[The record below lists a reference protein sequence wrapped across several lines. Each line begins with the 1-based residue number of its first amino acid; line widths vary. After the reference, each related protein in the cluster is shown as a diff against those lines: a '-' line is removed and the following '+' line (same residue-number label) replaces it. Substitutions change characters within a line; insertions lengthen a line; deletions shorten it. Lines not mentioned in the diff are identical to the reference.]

1 MGHDVFVSYS
11 HKDKPVADA
20 VVAGLE
26 SEAIRCWIAPRDVT
40 PGTTWGDAI
49 VDAIED
55 SKVMVV
61 VLSGNS
67 NQSRQVIREVER
79 AVAKGVIIIPF
90 RIENI
95 DPTGA
100 MALFLYAEHWLD
112 ALTPPVERHIDKLQ
126 TTIQLFLSGG
136 DKAVFEE
143 HLSRPAV
150 RPAAPASRR
159 WPLPVLAVL
168 LAIVIVAA
176 AGAAVIPR
184 LLSEAPFAAPATPI
198 AAAASA
204 DTVTPPTSTPTL
216 TSTPTSTPTPTP
228 TPTPS
233 FRLLGSWP
241 TSREA
246 RRVFV
251 EGDTAYIA
259 NGEDGLIIL
268 DVSDPSRPQKIG
280 SYALANARNVV
291 VADHIAY
298 VIEQGQVSGGR
309 ALSDRLVFL
318 DVKIPS
324 VPRLLGEYTPEGV
337 YAHRSLDNLV
347 VVGETIYLALGDRL
361 LTVDVENHS
370 EPLTTG
376 EISYFSNVSN
386 PGVAVADGIA
396 YVQANRLHVVDV
408 RDPAEPV
415 EIGGFDP
422 GWGSSVVVADQIAY
436 VVGWDTGLT
445 TLDVSMPAQPIK
457 LGQYNELVGN
467 YELLP
472 RGASSRQIFLGISVS
487 DAVAYLTYHFGVDQG
502 TGMQTL
508 ESGVIAVDISDPD
521 APEKIAVYSELDEV
535 SSVYAADNMV
545 FVIDRTR
552 GLSILGRPE

>member
-1 MGHDVFVSYS
+1 MAHDVFVSYS

-26 SEAIRCWIAPRDVT
+26 SQEIRCWIAPRDVT
-40 PGTTWGDAI
+40 PGATWGDAI
-49 VDAIED
+49 VSAIEG

-67 NQSRQVIREVER
+67 NQSRQVVREVER

-112 ALTPPVERHIDKLQ
+112 ALTPPLERHIEKLEN
-126 TTIQLFLSGG
+126 TIQLFLSAG
-136 DKAVFEE
+136 DKAVLEE
-143 HLSRPAV
+143 HLSRPAT
-150 RPAAPASRR
+150 RPAARAPRR

-176 AGAAVIPR
+176 AGAAVILR
-184 LLSEAPFAAPATPI
+184 LLSEAPLAASATPI
-198 AAAASA
+198 AAAVPA
-204 DTVTPPTSTPTL
+204 DTVTPPTSTPTPTL
-216 TSTPTSTPTPTP
+216 TPTSTPTLTP
-228 TPTPS
+228 TPPPS

-251 EGDTAYIA
+251 DGDTAYIA

-268 DVSDPSRPQKIG
+268 DVSDPSQPEKIG
-280 SYALANARNVV
+280 SYAFANAHNVV

-298 VIEQGQVSGGR
+298 LIEQGQVSGGR

-337 YAHRSLDNLV
+337 YAHRSLDNLA
-347 VVGETIYLALGDRL
+347 VVGDTIYLALGDRL
-361 LTVDVENHS
+361 LTVDVEDHS
-370 EPLTTG
+370 EPLAMG

-422 GWGSSVVVADQIAY
+422 GWGSSVVVVDQMAYIA
-436 VVGWDTGLT
+436 GWDTGLT
-445 TLDVSMPAQPIK
+445 ILDVSMPAQPIK

-467 YELLP
+467 FEQLP
-472 RGASSRQIFLGISVS
+472 RGGSIRQIVLDVSVS
-487 DAVAYLTYHFGVDQG
+487 GDVAYLTYHFGVDYG
-502 TGMQTL
+502 TGMLIL
-508 ESGVIAVDISDPD
+508 ESGVIAVDISDPG
-521 APEKIAVYSELDEV
+521 APEKIAVYSELDEA
-535 SSVYAADNMV
+535 SSVFAADNMV

-552 GLSILGRPE
+552 GLSILSRPE